1 MAKYKNSRIL
11 PTILVVVIVIIAI
24 VALISGARAI
34 FFSGSSSREEVT
46 DTTVASLLSTSV
58 SSSVSMSV
66 RGPIVAD
73 ENFHS
78 YRIVISP
85 TSRQI
90 TTYNG
95 YLGTVISQ
103 QTLGN
108 NTAAYEEFVNALN
121 LAKMTA
127 GNEPKGEDANSDV
140 RGICATGNL
149 SEFSILSNDMAI
161 ETLWTSTCDGSKG
174 TLRASAA
181 QLSNLFT
188 AQIPESRT
196 LIRAIDL

>member
-1 MAKYKNSRIL
+1 MAKYGNSRVL
-11 PTILVVVIVIIAI
+11 PTILVVVVIIIAI

-34 FFSGSSSREEVT
+34 FFSGSSSNRLVT
-46 DTTVASLLSTSV
+46 DTTVESLLSTDV

-73 ENFHS
+73 EEFNS
-78 YRIVISP
+78 YRIVVSP

-90 TTYNG
+90 TTYTG
-95 YLGTVISQ
+95 YLRTIIEQ

-127 GNEPKGEDANSDV
+127 GNQPESEEENDV

-149 SEFSILSNDMAI
+149 SEFSIIDNDMTV
-161 ETLWTSTCDGSKG
+161 ETLWTSTCDGSPG
-174 TLRASAA
+174 TLRANVN
-181 QLSNLFT
+181 QLSALFVT
-188 AQIPESRT
+188 QIPEART
-196 LIRAIDL
+196 LIRSVSL

>member
-78 YRIVISP
+78 YRIVVSP

-127 GNEPKGEDANSDV
+127 GNEPTGEDADNDV

-149 SEFSILSNDMAI
+149 SEFSILNNDMSV

-174 TLRASAA
+174 TLRANVT

-188 AQIPESRT
+188 AQIPDSRT

>member
-1 MAKYKNSRIL
+1 MPKYRSSRVV
-11 PTILVVVIVIIAI
+11 PTILVVVIAIILI
-24 VALISGARAI
+24 VALISGIRAV
-34 FFSGSSSREEVT
+34 FFSGSTPQNRTTT
-46 DTTVASLLSTSV
+46 DTTQQALLNTAP
-58 SSSVSMSV
+58 SSAVSMSV

-78 YRIVISP
+78 YKLVITP

-95 YLGTVISQ
+95 YLGTVVEQ

-108 NTAAYEEFVNALN
+108 NTAAYEQFVNALN

-127 GNEPKGEDANSDV
+127 GNQPMDAEMDV
-140 RGICATGNL
+140 RGICATGRL
-149 SEFSILSNDMAI
+149 TEFAIVSNDILA
-161 ETLWTSTCDGSKG
+161 ETLWTSTCSGSQG
-174 TLRASAA
+174 TLRANVS

-188 AQIPESRT
+188 TQIPDSRNF
-196 LIRAIDL
+196 IRNVSL